1 MEYKYLSS
9 IKSPADVKKL
19 NDDELTVLAAEM
31 RDLMIRTVADHGG
44 HLSSNLG
51 VVELTIALHRVFRS
65 PEDKI
70 IWDVGHQC
78 YAHKMLTGRAEQFG
92 TLRAPGGISGFT
104 RRYESEHDIFSG
116 GHSSVALSAAYGI
129 AEANKLKKSKNYTIA
144 VVGDGAF
151 TGGMVYEALNNA
163 GHAGTGTKLI
173 VILNDNEMSIS
184 KNVGALAKYFAAIRA
199 NPRYFRL
206 KARTES
212 VLNRIPVIG
221 RKLAKI
227 LFNLKTSLKNRIYKS
242 TMFEDMGFRYIGPI
256 NGHSIPHLTDAL
268 RGAVEANYPVLLHIN
283 TVKGKGYELA
293 ELEPDRFHGISAF
306 NIETGEKKLSATGF
320 SDAFGAFLCAAAE
333 KDKRICAVTA
343 AMALGTGLQGFAEK
357 YPSRFFDVGIAEQH
371 AVTFA
376 AGLARGGMLP
386 VAAIYSTFLQRAY
399 DQIIH
404 DCAMQQLKI
413 VFAVDRAG
421 FVGDDGESHHGLFD
435 AAFLNSIP
443 DITVFAPATFRELE
457 NCFYKALY
465 KTEGSAAVRYPRGV
479 EPALSPDY
487 AFTGED
493 WQLCGSPE
501 ASVSL
506 VTYGRCFA
514 EALSAMEKLREQ
526 GVFANVVKLTRIK
539 PVPKEAV
546 KCAMNAQSIFFFEE
560 GQKFGGIGE
569 TFADKLFKYGYRGV
583 YRNVGVQGQFV
594 PQNTVT
600 GLLREYGLDAAGM
613 ANTVLECVGLTA
625 QDEAN

>member
-1 MEYKYLSS
+1 MEYRYLSK

-19 NDDELTVLAAEM
+19 GNDELTVLASEI
-31 RDLMIRTVADHGG
+31 RDQMLRTVSVSGG

-51 VVELTIALHRVFRS
+51 VVELTIALHKVFRS

-70 IWDVGHQC
+70 VWDVGHQC
-78 YAHKMLTGRAEQFG
+78 YAHKMLTGRFDSFD

-104 RRYESEHDIFSG
+104 RRHESEHDIFSG

-129 AEANKLKKSKNYTIA
+129 AAANKLKKSKNYTVA

-173 VILNDNEMSIS
+173 VVLNDNEMSIS
-184 KNVGALAKYFAAIRA
+184 KNVGALAKYFAMIRA

-206 KARTES
+206 KARTED
-212 VLNRIPVIG
+212 VLNHIPVIG
-221 RKLAKI
+221 RKLAKA
-227 LFNLKTSLKNRIYKS
+227 LFRLKTSLKNRIYKS

-256 NGHSIPHLTDAL
+256 DGHSIPHLVDAL

-293 ELEPDRFHGISAF
+293 EQNPDRFHGISAF
-306 NIETGEKKLSATGF
+306 NIETGEKKLSETSF
-320 SDAFGAFLCAAAE
+320 SETFGAFLCAAAA

-343 AMALGTGLQGFAEK
+343 AMSLGTGLEPFSEQFPA
-357 YPSRFFDVGIAEQH
+357 RFFDVGIAEQH

-386 VAAIYSTFLQRAY
+386 VAAIYSTFLQRSY
-399 DQIIH
+399 DQIVH
-404 DCAMQQLKI
+404 DCAMQGLKI
-413 VFAVDRAG
+413 VLAVDRAG

-435 AAFLNSIP
+435 AAFLNSVP
-443 DITVFAPATFRELE
+443 DITVYAPATFRELE

-479 EPALSPDY
+479 EPSLGPEY
-487 AFTGED
+487 VFTEED
-493 WQLCGSPE
+493 WCFCGDDP
-501 ASVSL
+501 ADAVI

-514 EALSAMEKLREQ
+514 EALGARRLLGAG
-526 GVFANVVKLTRIK
+526 GVRVKIVKLNRIK
-539 PVPKEAV
+539 PIPKAAV
-546 KCAMNAQSIFFFEE
+546 RCAMESPNVFFFEE
-560 GQKFGGIGE
+560 GQRFGGIGE
-569 TFADKLFKYGYRGV
+569 TFADKLFRYGYRGA
-583 YRNVGVQGQFV
+583 YLNTGVEGQFAG
-594 PQNTVT
+594 QNTVA
-600 GLLREYGLDAAGM
+600 GLMRLYDLDAEGM
-613 ANTVLECVGLTA
+613 ARVIGERMRNDG
-625 QDEAN
+625 